1 MVAAASADEVGSCEH
16 LCADDGDGWTLIDT
30 GMKTRRVQAMW
41 QAVLEGPLRGKPVKR
56 VVATHHHPDH
66 IGFHGWFVEE
76 FGAEYVST
84 QVAYLTGRML
94 TLDVQERYTPVR
106 LPSTAALG
114 CGRIYSPLGRMNA
127 HLIFPTWC
135 IPFPLALPALKR
147 VT

>member
-1 MVAAASADEVGSCEH
+1 
-16 LCADDGDGWTLIDT
+16 
-30 GMKTRRVQAMW
+30 VQAMW
-41 QAVLEGPLRGKPVKR
+41 QAVLDGPLRGKPVKR

-94 TLDVQERYTPVR
+94 TLDAQERYTPGQIDFYRRAGMRSDLLATRQVNGH
-106 LPSTAALG
+106 S
-114 CGRIYSPLGRMNA
+114 
-127 HLIFPTWC
+127 IFLTWC
-135 IPFPLALPALKR
+135 ILFPLALPALKR